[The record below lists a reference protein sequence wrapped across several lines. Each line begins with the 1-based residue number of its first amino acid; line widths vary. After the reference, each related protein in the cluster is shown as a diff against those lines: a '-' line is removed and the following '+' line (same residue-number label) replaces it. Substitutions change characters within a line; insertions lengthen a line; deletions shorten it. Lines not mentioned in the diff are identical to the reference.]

1 MSGHNKWST
10 IKHKKAAADAKR
22 GQAFSRFAKEIT
34 LAAKA
39 GGSDADMNPRL
50 RTAIAAAKGANMP
63 NDNIDRAV
71 KKGTGELGGGSLEEM
86 SYEGYAPGG
95 VAIYV
100 NCLSDNR
107 NRTAAN
113 VRTVFTR
120 NNSSLATSGAV
131 AWLFHRKSRFVVDGP
146 SLDEDG
152 LLELL
157 LEAEVDVEDV
167 SVSEGSA
174 EVIGAPDAFADI
186 AKALEDAEIVIAESS
201 LTMVPETTV
210 EVDELATGR
219 QVLRLIEGLEEDE
232 DVQEV
237 FANFEMSDEL
247 MEKLAEED

>member
-22 GQAFSRFAKEIT
+22 GQMFSRFAKEIT

-39 GGSDADMNPRL
+39 GGGDADMNPRL
-50 RTAIAAAKGANMP
+50 RTAIAAAKGVNMP

-71 KKGTGELGGGSLEEM
+71 KKGTGELAGDSLEEM

-95 VAIYV
+95 VAVFV

-120 NNSSLATSGAV
+120 NNSSLATTGAV
-131 AWLFHRKSRFVVDGP
+131 AWLFHRKSRFVVNDP
-146 SLDEDG
+146 NLDEDG

-157 LEAEVDVEDV
+157 LEAEADVEDV
-167 SVSEGSA
+167 TVSDGVSEI
-174 EVIGAPDAFADI
+174 IGAPDAFAEI
-186 AKALEDAEIVIAESS
+186 AKALEDAEITIAESS

-210 EVDELATGR
+210 AVDEPATGR
-219 QVLRLIEGLEEDE
+219 QVLRLIEALEDDE

-237 FANFEMSDEL
+237 FVNFEMSDEL
-247 MEKLAEED
+247 METLAAEA

>member
-22 GQAFSRFAKEIT
+22 GQMFSRFAKEIT

-39 GGSDADMNPRL
+39 GGGDSDMNPRL
-50 RTAIAAAKGANMP
+50 RTAVAAAKGVNMP
-63 NDNIDRAV
+63 NDNIDRAI
-71 KKGTGELGGGSLEEM
+71 KKGTGELAGEALEEM

-95 VAIYV
+95 VAVFV

-120 NNSSLATSGAV
+120 NNSSLATTGAV
-131 AWLFHRKSRFVVDGP
+131 AWLFHRRSRFVVNDP
-146 SLDEDG
+146 NVDEDN

-157 LEAEVDVEDV
+157 LDAGADVEDV
-167 SVSEGSA
+167 AVSEGVA
-174 EVIGAPDAFADI
+174 EIIGAPEAFADI
-186 AKALEDAEIVIAESS
+186 AKTLEAAGIAIGESS
-201 LTMVPETTV
+201 LTMLPETTV
-210 EVDELATGR
+210 EVTEPAMGR
-219 QVLRLIEGLEEDE
+219 HVLRLIEALEEDE

-237 FANFEMSDEL
+237 FVNFEMSDEL
-247 MEKLAEED
+247 MEALAEEA